1 MTRKVNTNRYLDY
14 NASAPMRPI
23 VMRAMQEA
31 MHLVGNPSSV
41 HKHGR
46 EVSKTLTE
54 ARDILMETIGAK
66 NSRVIFTSGGTESNN
81 LALHG
86 RSIGTT
92 MVSDIEHDSV
102 LFAADD
108 KNRIPVNSD
117 GIVDLKRF
125 EEMLSLRTSPTLI
138 SVMLANNE
146 TGVIQPLHEIT
157 SIAHHNGCLV
167 HCDAVQAL
175 GKMDINMSHLGVDL
189 LSLSAHKTGGPK
201 GIGALIIADGV
212 KLGPQ
217 LVGGGQEYTLRPG
230 TENFV
235 SISGFAATL
244 ADIQAQPEEI
254 SRISKMRSSLENKLR
269 QAFPD
274 VEIFGCN
281 GPRLINTTCIRMR
294 GLPAETQV
302 IALDLAGISVSAGS
316 ACSSGKVTPS
326 HVLKAMGLSSTIAN
340 EAIRISIGW
349 ATTDEDIES
358 ATKAWIALQEKALL
372 GDFLGEHQDT

>member
-1 MTRKVNTNRYLDY
+1 
-14 NASAPMRPI
+14 
-23 VMRAMQEA
+23 MRAMQEA